1 MYEYQCG
8 EFGCGYWGFKGEYFF
23 FFSGQLCSNRGFSG
37 ATGLSSCSSTV
48 VAH

>member
-23 FFSGQLCSNRGFSG
+23 FFLDSHAQIEAFQGQLG
-37 ATGLSSCSSTV
+37 
-48 VAH
+48 

>member
-23 FFSGQLCSNRGFSG
+23 FFRTAMLKSRLFRGSW
-37 ATGLSSCSSTV
+37 V
-48 VAH
+48 K